1 MRVVPIYTR
10 DSLRLLS
17 GVILSLPNLSAAQE
31 TAVQTILKD
40 TFGFSGFRGQQE
52 AVIRSLISGHS
63 TLLLMPT
70 GMGKSLCYQLPAR
83 YFAQAGAGMT
93 LVISPLIA
101 LMKDQV
107 DAALAKGLKATFINS
122 SLSSEERAIRYRKL
136 ARGDYEIL
144 YVTPE
149 RFRIHDFREAL
160 SKNQIALLAVDEAHC
175 ISAWG
180 HDFRPD
186 YSRLGDIRESLGNPL
201 TVALTA
207 TATHAVRDDILKQ
220 LRLDGSVTAGS
231 ESGPIRA
238 NVFESGVGRPN
249 LALSVIDVHGL
260 DEKIRAYVA
269 FRHLHP
275 GPAIVYFALISTLR
289 KFSDEISRL
298 GIPHL
303 TYHGQMNDK
312 ERKRSQEAFLKT
324 DTDAI
329 LATPAFGLGVD
340 KPNVR
345 LVMHA
350 EVPGSIEAYYQ
361 EVGRAGRDGI
371 DSQCVMVFDDDDVS
385 IQGDFMNWANPD
397 PGFIRAVYN
406 LIERNPIRARQE
418 GFDYLRTQMNFFNRR
433 DFRVE
438 TAVNQLERWGSLEGR
453 QPREWKAV
461 ESPPDEFL
469 DPKDFELRM
478 KGQKQKLF
486 QMVELAK
493 KSEGCRMISIAAY
506 FGYANEPRCERCDLC
521 VAALAAGDNT
531 PSGAGA

>member
-1 MRVVPIYTR
+1 
-10 DSLRLLS
+10 LS
-17 GVILSLPNLSAAQE
+17 PAIQS
-31 TAVQTILKD
+31 ILKE
-40 TFGFSGFRGQQE
+40 TFGFSGFRGQQG
-52 AVIRSLISGHS
+52 AVIESLVSGHS
-63 TLLLMPT
+63 SLLLMPT

-83 YFAQAGAGMT
+83 LFAREGRGLT

-122 SLSSEERAIRYRKL
+122 SLSGEERAQRYRKL
-136 ARGDYEIL
+136 AQGAYEIV

-149 RFRIHDFREAL
+149 RFRIPDFRESL

-175 ISAWG
+175 ISSWG

-186 YSRLGDIRESLGNPL
+186 YSRLGEIREALGNPL

-207 TATHAVRDDILKQ
+207 TATPEVKEDILKQ
-220 LRLDGSVTAGS
+220 LNLVGS
-231 ESGPIRA
+231 P
-238 NVFESGVGRPN
+238 VFESGVGRPN
-249 LALSVIDVHGL
+249 LALSVVDVHGI

-269 FRHLHP
+269 FRHLNP

-298 GIPHL
+298 GISHL

-312 ERKRSQEAFLKT
+312 ERKRSQETFLKT
-324 DTDAI
+324 SSDAI

-340 KPNVR
+340 KPDVR
-345 LVMHA
+345 MVLHA

-361 EVGRAGRDGI
+361 EVGRAGRDGLP
-371 DSQCVMVFDDDDVS
+371 SSCVLLFDDDDVS
-385 IQGDFMNWANPD
+385 IQTDFMNWANPD

-406 LIERNPIRARQE
+406 LIDRNPIRARQE
-418 GFDYLRTQMNFFNRR
+418 GFDYLRTQMNFYNRR

-453 QPREWKAV
+453 QPKEWKAV
-461 ESPPDEFL
+461 QTPPDEYL
-469 DPKDFELRM
+469 DQKLFDLRM
-478 KGQKQKLF
+478 KGQRSKLY

-493 KSEGCRMISIAAY
+493 LEEGCRMVSVAAY
-506 FGYANEPRCERCDLC
+506 FGYAGEPRCGKCDLC
-521 VAALAAGDNT
+521 MK
-531 PSGAGA
+531 AGAVS

>member
-1 MRVVPIYTR
+1 MISP
-10 DSLRLLS
+10 SLS
-17 GVILSLPNLSAAQE
+17 DAQMAA
-31 TAVQTILKD
+31 VHTILKE

-52 AVIRSLISGHS
+52 PVVRSLISGHS
-63 TLLLMPT
+63 ALLLMPT

-83 YFAQAGAGMT
+83 YFAAQGAGMT

-122 SLSSEERAIRYRKL
+122 SLSGEERAVRYRKL
-136 ARGDYEIL
+136 ARGDYEL
-144 YVTPE
+144 VYVTPE
-149 RFRIHDFREAL
+149 RFRIAEFRESLA
-160 SKNQIALLAVDEAHC
+160 KNKLALLAVDEAHC

-186 YSRLGDIRESLGNPL
+186 YSRLGEIRDALGNPL

-220 LRLDGSVTAGS
+220 LHLDGSTTSSAD
-231 ESGPIRA
+231 GPARA
-238 NVFESGVGRPN
+238 AVFESGVARPN

-269 FRHLHP
+269 FRHMYP
-275 GPAIVYFALISTLR
+275 GPAIVYFSLISTLR

-298 GIPHL
+298 GISHL

-312 ERKRSQEAFLKT
+312 ERKRSQEAFLRS
-324 DTDAI
+324 DSDAI

-345 LVMHA
+345 MVLHA

-361 EVGRAGRDGI
+361 EVGRAGRDGAP
-371 DSQCVMVFDDDDVS
+371 SSCVLLFDDDDVS
-385 IQGDFMNWANPD
+385 IQQDFMNWANPD

-406 LIERNPIRARQE
+406 LIDRNPIRARQE
-418 GFDYLRTQMNFFNRR
+418 GFDYLRTQMNFYNRR

-438 TAVNQLERWGSLEGR
+438 TAVNQLERWGALEGR

-461 ESPPDEFL
+461 ESPPDEYL
-469 DPKDFELRM
+469 DPKDFEARM
-478 KGQKQKLF
+478 KGQRQKLF

-493 KSEGCRMISIAAY
+493 KTDGCRMISIAAY
-506 FGYANEPRCERCDLC
+506 FGFANEPRCGLCDVC
-521 VAALAAGDNT
+521 VSSAANSSSGGVVDGDGVGDGNS
-531 PSGAGA
+531 SGSTT